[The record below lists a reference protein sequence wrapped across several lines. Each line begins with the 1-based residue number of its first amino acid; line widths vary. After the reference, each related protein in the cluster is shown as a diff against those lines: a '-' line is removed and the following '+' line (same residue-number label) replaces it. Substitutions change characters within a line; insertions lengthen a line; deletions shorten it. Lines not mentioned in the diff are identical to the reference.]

1 MKSRLIRM
9 AVLSAA
15 LALFVAAPL
24 PSWAGDKVPMKNG
37 PIMTAKEAKALIATA
52 KTPKEHRKLALY
64 FNQQAVQV

>member
-1 MKSRLIRM
+1 M

-15 LALFVAAPL
+15 LALLATAPL

-37 PIMTAKEAKALIATA
+37 PIMTAKEAKALIVTA

-64 FNQQAVQV
+64 FNPLTVVICG